1 MFMLDPFAEDCES
14 GIEETLFEGEEI
26 RDAKNK
32 SSQEILRRETD
43 VGTEDSSKID
53 RWSNLRVPVYQT

>member
-1 MFMLDPFAEDCES
+1 MLDPFAEDCES